1 MRALVAFA
9 ALGLGTAVFMPTG
22 ISPGKNYLPN
32 PQSKSLRQ
40 PAILARE
47 TTGAN
52 GCALQLPMIGLLIY
66 SKDVWLRTTACE
78 NTQGSERINPK
89 ARNV

>member
-40 PAILARE
+40 LAILARGDHWCE
-47 TTGAN
+47 
-52 GCALQLPMIGLLIY
+52 
-66 SKDVWLRTTACE
+66 WLRVTITDDRATHLLKGCLAA
-78 NTQGSERINPK
+78 NHRLRK
-89 ARNV
+89 HARLRKN